1 MSVFKPNY
9 TFSGGQCY
17 LIVTPSKQPL
27 WLWAALFWTSP
38 ELLRDTVQPRNGT
51 QAGDMY
57 SVAVLFF
64 NILYRLPSYQ
74 TDDFTA
80 LVPRGRPIHICF
92 FLSMSIYAIIFRN
105 DSGTFR
111 KVVAQVWDA
120 RVETDGVGGG
130 GIRLPSRQHKVQRS
144 VASSASG
151 VWVKP
156 TNLTSKFGCCI
167 ARSFSRIASNWAWH
181 MICRH
186 FTSRVVP
193 PKKVVYIRLLSR
205 LPIIGFAA
213 SDFSSDFWR
222 SY

>member
-130 GIRLPSRQHKVQRS
+130 ESGFPVDNTRYKEALPALLAGSGWSPPIWPRNLAAVLRDHFRELPRIEPDTWYVGILHRESYLLKRWYTYGS
-144 VASSASG
+144 
-151 VWVKP
+151 
-156 TNLTSKFGCCI
+156 
-167 ARSFSRIASNWAWH
+167 
-181 MICRH
+181 CRDC
-186 FTSRVVP
+186 R
-193 PKKVVYIRLLSR
+193 
-205 LPIIGFAA
+205 
-213 SDFSSDFWR
+213 
-222 SY
+222 